1 MVAEQAHPAWGG
13 GGGYTPP
20 PSGEPAGRGGRDRL
34 DAVSRAVIESAA
46 DAIVAYST
54 DRTVMLWNPAAERMF
69 GWAADEVIGLEPP
82 TIPEESA
89 AEHNAVFER
98 VRGGGQVSFATRRI
112 RKDGSVIDVRIDTS
126 ALTDGT
132 GEVIGWVNICHQTG
146 EDDVARHY
154 MAERARVVRRLG
166 DVVADM
172 NAQRDLE
179 SVLDRIAASLREL
192 TGADA
197 GGFVLIEDE
206 RLRLVSTAGL
216 PARLR
221 GRVASLSSSLVGEL
235 LRSGKTVMM
244 ATDEAGGFDDLIWS
258 ALPGLHTI
266 ALSLSHVGG
275 RPYGALY
282 ALYSR
287 RSLSHVELELLE
299 LLAGHAG
306 VALTN
311 AMAFEEVVRQRAHER
326 AVIDGSADG
335 IAVLDE
341 SGNVKQWNPAAHRIT
356 GTPAGEVMGTP
367 PPFPLPVPGERRTH
381 KLPSGRWVDVL
392 CTELGDGGE
401 KVVDFRDV
409 TAAKELEEA
418 KDLFLATTSHELR
431 TPITVVQGFASTL
444 ASRWDQLSDADRR
457 AAVTTIA
464 ERAGSLSRLVE
475 QLLLGARAGA
485 DALPVNNESF
495 DLAALLRATV
505 VSFGPLSD
513 KHVVVADVPA
523 DLPLAYGDGMATD
536 IIVGQLLENAFK
548 YSPSGGTVLVRARVV
563 GPMIEVDV
571 EDEGIGIAAGDH
583 ERIFER
589 FVQGETGDRRRF
601 GGVGIGLYIVRR
613 LAAAQNGTVI
623 AKTRPEGGTIMRL
636 TLRCAGELQPGL
648 LPVARLAAG
657 GGQVLVDDGG
667 DIVAVAQ
674 DLAGLHPDHP
684 VAALLDLAQ
693 VVGDEE
699 DRAGLVPQL
708 LDPVVALGTERGV
721 AGGQRLVD
729 HQDLVAL
736 GGRDS
741 EPEPLG
747 HAGRVGAHR
756 QVDEVAD
763 PGEVDDLL
771 VVGLDLSRR
780 HAHGEAAEHDVPL
793 AGEVVEQGGVH
804 AEQRRL
810 ARGVDSALLG
820 REQPGDGAQQGR
832 LARPVPADDA
842 DHVAVAGDEG
852 DAADGVDLP
861 DGDPALP
868 LDQAHQRRGGGA
880 LVTASAVHAVDHVQV
895 IDHDGRVSHGAHPL
909 GSSAEQGSFTTRRY
923 RLGGRRES
931 SRQDNLDTM
940 SDNTPDTVSDN
951 TPEICRSRFH
961 GRRTGAFPLMPGS

>member
-1 MVAEQAHPAWGG
+1 VVAEQAHPAWGG
-13 GGGYTPP
+13 GPGSPS
-20 PSGEPAGRGGRDRL
+20 SGEPVGRNSRDRV
-34 DAVSRAVIESAA
+34 DATARAVIESAA
-46 DAIVAYST
+46 DAIVAYGT

-69 GWAADEVIGLEPP
+69 GWAAEEVIGLEPP

-98 VRGGGQVSFATRRI
+98 VRGGGQISFATRRI
-112 RKDGSVIDVRIDTS
+112 RKDGFMIDVRIDTS
-126 ALTDGT
+126 ALTDAS

-197 GGFVLIEDE
+197 GGFVLIEED

-235 LRSGKTVMM
+235 LRTGKTVMM
-244 ATDEAGGFDDLIWS
+244 ATGESGGFDDLIWS

-287 RSLSHVELELLE
+287 RTLSHVELELLE

-311 AMAFEEVVRQRAHER
+311 AMAFEEVVKQRAHER

-341 SGNVKQWNPAAHRIT
+341 NGNVKQWNPAAHRIT
-356 GTPAGEVMGTP
+356 GTPASEVMDAP
-367 PPFPLPVPGERRTH
+367 PPFPLPAPGERRTH
-381 KLPSGRWVDVL
+381 KLPSGRWLDVL
-392 CTELGDGGE
+392 CTELADSGE

-444 ASRWDQLSDADRR
+444 ASRWEQLSDADRR
-457 AAVTTIA
+457 AAVRTIA
-464 ERAGSLSRLVE
+464 ERAGSLGRLVE

-485 DALPVNNESF
+485 DALPVNNASF

-523 DLPLAYGDGMATD
+523 DLPPAYGDAMATD

-548 YSPSGGTVLVRARVV
+548 YAPSGGTVTVRARVV
-563 GPMIEVDV
+563 GPVIEVDV
-571 EDEGIGIAAGDH
+571 EDEGIGISPGDH

-613 LAAAQNGTVI
+613 LAVAQNGTVV
-623 AKTRPEGGTIMRL
+623 AKSRPEGGTIMRL
-636 TLRCAGELQPGL
+636 TLRC
-648 LPVARLAAG
+648 
-657 GGQVLVDDGG
+657 
-667 DIVAVAQ
+667 
-674 DLAGLHPDHP
+674 
-684 VAALLDLAQ
+684 
-693 VVGDEE
+693 
-699 DRAGLVPQL
+699 
-708 LDPVVALGTERGV
+708 
-721 AGGQRLVD
+721 
-729 HQDLVAL
+729 
-736 GGRDS
+736 
-741 EPEPLG
+741 
-747 HAGRVGAHR
+747 VGA
-756 QVDEVAD
+756 
-763 PGEVDDLL
+763 
-771 VVGLDLSRR
+771 
-780 HAHGEAAEHDVPL
+780 
-793 AGEVVEQGGVH
+793 
-804 AEQRRL
+804 
-810 ARGVDSALLG
+810 
-820 REQPGDGAQQGR
+820 
-832 LARPVPADDA
+832 
-842 DHVAVAGDEG
+842 
-852 DAADGVDLP
+852 
-861 DGDPALP
+861 
-868 LDQAHQRRGGGA
+868 
-880 LVTASAVHAVDHVQV
+880 
-895 IDHDGRVSHGAHPL
+895 
-909 GSSAEQGSFTTRRY
+909 
-923 RLGGRRES
+923 
-931 SRQDNLDTM
+931 
-940 SDNTPDTVSDN
+940 
-951 TPEICRSRFH
+951 
-961 GRRTGAFPLMPGS
+961 